1 MKTIRVIFFA
11 LIGICM
17 CATVSAQ
24 TGSVKTKTTYEVD
37 TKGKKVI
44 DSKEERDEFGRVKK
58 EYVYDEYGDL
68 KKYYTYEY
76 KGKKVSAV
84 YEYSATGKLKEKA
97 VYEYNDAG
105 KKVAK
110 LYYDAAGKLIKKKV
124 YEYTYYAD

>member
-1 MKTIRVIFFA
+1 MKITHAVLCLA
-11 LIGICM
+11 TGICLS
-17 CATVSAQ
+17 AAVSAQ
-24 TGSVKTKTTYEVD
+24 TGSVKTKTTYQVD

-44 DSKEERDEFGRVKK
+44 DEKEERDEFGRVKK
-58 EYVYDEYGDL
+58 EYIYDEYGDL

-76 KGKKVSAV
+76 KGKKESAV
-84 YEYSATGKLKEKA
+84 YEYSASGKLKEKA

-110 LYYDAAGKLIKKKV
+110 LYYDASGKLLKKKV